1 MPAKMRAILFTL
13 GSFLLTAAVVGH
25 AYYQRKQFYP
35 SVVFITK
42 SNPSMAVSSS
52 LVLLLIH
59 YVFVWRS
66 SSTHK
71 TLLCFQVIYTQGF
84 VLVLLL
90 GKLMRKLFFGQLRAA
105 EFEVRDECNWVLM
118 TEGTW
123 SRAPHRRAKCCDAE
137 FWSIVLLLIWSP
149 SFVLRWFELFF
160 SFSFAAFNRAIM
172 VRRDGNVFSVH
183 RL

>member
-105 EFEVRDECNWVLM
+105 EFEVRDECN
-118 TEGTW
+118 
-123 SRAPHRRAKCCDAE
+123 
-137 FWSIVLLLIWSP
+137 
-149 SFVLRWFELFF
+149 
-160 SFSFAAFNRAIM
+160 
-172 VRRDGNVFSVH
+172 
-183 RL
+183 